1 MWSDNESDIDLLQYK
16 YMASAAQRIVTS
28 PSLSPTTIGF
38 FGDWGSGKSTLIRM
52 LRTELEQDKSIL
64 CLTFN
69 GWLFEGYDDAKTA
82 LMGSIL
88 DEIQDRIKDDKG
100 VAATAMGLVTKLMR
114 RVDWLHLAGLAGKY
128 ALPAV
133 VGFPH
138 VSAALAGADALK
150 FVAEK
155 TKEVDLDQAKKLL
168 KEAPEGQENIRRNI
182 RDFRKDFEE
191 LLTASKISRLV
202 VFVDDLD
209 RCLPDTIIE
218 TLEAIKLFLFVKGT
232 AFVLAADERLVQYAV
247 RQRFPELPG
256 TETEVGRDYLEKL
269 IQIPLRIPPL
279 SGPEIHSYINI
290 LFAQLRLDSEQFGA
304 ACAGIAAFRPTGD
317 KELSFDADACRAIAP
332 GGQLPDQLQSDFDLT
347 AQIAPVL
354 TPGLGGS
361 PRRTKRFL
369 NTLLLRLQ
377 LSEDRG
383 LTLQRRVLAK
393 LMLLEYLKPEFFVQ
407 LAQLQS
413 AQGGKPAELAAVEA
427 LVQRD
432 ASTAHEA
439 AEASTGDEADAEP
452 APRSRAKGKDAKQA
466 PARQTED
473 DDEAPAAV
481 QPWLADGWM
490 RNWLSSEPALTTVD
504 LRPYFYIAHDS
515 TRTGA
520 LEGTATRLSPAAAD
534 VLNKLLATGDVTKT
548 IGLQRSA
555 NLNSV
560 DATAVFQNLAAR
572 LRQAES
578 LDASSPQAILFKFV
592 QHRPEI
598 IPQLIT
604 LYGSLREAKVPV
616 SVPTLFHP
624 IVKGTPSETAGVAL
638 LERWAKSTQ
647 TPLANAAKQ
656 VIKRLK
662 TPAPN

>member
-1 MWSDNESDIDLLQYK
+1 MWSDNESDVDLLQYR
-16 YMASAAQRIVTS
+16 YLASAAQRIVVS
-28 PSLSPTTIGF
+28 PNLSPTTIGF

-52 LRTELEQDKSIL
+52 LRAELEKDESIL

-88 DEIQDRIKDDKG
+88 DAIQERIQNDKG
-100 VAATAMGLVTKLMR
+100 LGTKAMELLKKLLR

-133 VGFPH
+133 VGFPQ
-138 VSAALAGADALK
+138 VSAALAGGDAVK
-150 FVAEK
+150 FIAEK
-155 TKEVDLDQAKKLL
+155 TKEVDLDEAKKLL

-191 LLTASKISRLV
+191 LLTESKISRLV

-269 IQIPLRIPPL
+269 IQIPFRIPPL
-279 SGPEIHSYINI
+279 SGPEIESYINI
-290 LFAQLRLDSEQFGA
+290 LFAQLRLEPAQFTQ
-304 ACAGIAAFRPTGD
+304 ACAAIAAFRPTAE
-317 KELSFDADACRAIAP
+317 KELSFDPDACRAVIA
-332 GGQLPDQLQSDFDLT
+332 GGTLPEQLQSDFDLT

-369 NTLLLRLQ
+369 NTLLLRMQ

-413 AQGGKPAELAAVEA
+413 AQAGKPTELAAVEA
-427 LVQRD
+427 VVRHPT
-432 ASTAHEA
+432 SA
-439 AEASTGDEADAEP
+439 AEAATDAVADDAVAEA
-452 APRSRAKGKDAKQA
+452 APRSRAKPKETKPAAVERHEDDADA
-466 PARQTED
+466 PAV
-473 DDEAPAAV
+473 V
-481 QPWLADGWM
+481 QPWLADTWM
-490 RNWLSSEPALTTVD
+490 RNWLGSDPALAAID

-534 VLNKLLATGDVTKT
+534 VLNKLLAPGDVTKT
-548 IGLQRSA
+548 MGLQRSA

-572 LRQAES
+572 LRQAEA
-578 LDASSPQAILFKFV
+578 LDATSPQAILFKFV
-592 QHRPEI
+592 QYRPELV
-598 IPQLIT
+598 PQLIT

-616 SVPTLFHP
+616 SVPTLFYP
-624 IVKGTPSETAGVAL
+624 VVKGTASEAAGIAM
-638 LERWAKSTQ
+638 LEQWTKSGNG
-647 TPLANAAKQ
+647 PLANAAKA

>member
-1 MWSDNESDIDLLQYK
+1 MWSDNESDVDLLQYK
-16 YMASAAQRIVTS
+16 YLASAAQRIVTS
-28 PSLSPTTIGF
+28 PNLSPTTIGF
-38 FGDWGSGKSTLIRM
+38 FGDWGSGKSTLVQ
-52 LRTELEQDKSIL
+52 LLGAELEKDKSIL

-88 DEIQDRIKDDKG
+88 DAIQERIQDDKSLG
-100 VAATAMGLVTKLMR
+100 AKAMELLKKLVH

-133 VGFPH
+133 AGYPQ
-138 VSAALAGADALK
+138 VSAALAGGDALK

-155 TKEVDLDQAKKLL
+155 AKDVDLDEAKKLL

-279 SGPEIHSYINI
+279 SGPEIESYINI
-290 LFAQLRLDSEQFGA
+290 LFAQLRLEPAQFTQ
-304 ACAGIAAFRPTGD
+304 ACAVVAAFRPTAD
-317 KELSFDADACRAIAP
+317 KELSFDLDACRAIVP
-332 GGQLPDQLQSDFDLT
+332 GGHLPEQLQSDFDLT

-369 NTLLLRLQ
+369 NTLLLRMQ

-413 AQGGKPAELAAVEA
+413 SQGGKPTELAAVEGII
-427 LVQRD
+427 RRE
-432 ASTAHEA
+432 SGA
-439 AEASTGDEADAEP
+439 ATEAEP
-452 APRSRAKGKDAKQA
+452 TAVASAEEEPAARGRAKAKSAKSEPADDDA
-466 PARQTED
+466 PAV
-473 DDEAPAAV
+473 V

-490 RNWLSSEPALTTVD
+490 RNWLASEPILAAID

-534 VLNKLLATGDVTKT
+534 VLNKLLAPGEVTRT
-548 IGLQRSA
+548 MGLQRSA

-572 LRQAES
+572 LRQAEA
-578 LDASSPQAILFKFV
+578 LDATSPQAILFKFV
-592 QHRPEI
+592 QYRPELV
-598 IPQLIT
+598 PQLIT

-616 SVPTLFHP
+616 SVPTLFYP
-624 IVKGTPSETAGVAL
+624 TVKGTSSEAAGLAL
-638 LERWAKSTQ
+638 LEQWAKSTHG
-647 TPLANAAKQ
+647 PLANAAKA
-656 VIKRLK
+656 VIKRLRA
-662 TPAPN
+662 PAPN

>member
-1 MWSDNESDIDLLQYK
+1 MWSDNESDVDLLQYK
-16 YMASAAQRIVTS
+16 YLASAAQRIVVS

-52 LRTELEQDKSIL
+52 VRAELEKDKSIL

-88 DEIQDRIKDDKG
+88 DAIQERIENDKG
-100 VAATAMGLVTKLMR
+100 LGTKAMELLKKLLR

-128 ALPAV
+128 ALPAIA
-133 VGFPH
+133 GFPQ
-138 VSAALAGADALK
+138 VSAALAGGDAVK
-150 FVAEK
+150 FIAEK
-155 TKEVDLDQAKKLL
+155 TKEVDLDEAKKLL

-191 LLTASKISRLV
+191 LLTESKISRLV

-279 SGPEIHSYINI
+279 SGPEIESYINI
-290 LFAQLRLDSEQFGA
+290 LFAQLRLEPAQFTQ
-304 ACAGIAAFRPTGD
+304 ACAAIAAFRPTEE
-317 KELSFDADACRAIAP
+317 KELSFDPDACRSVI
-332 GGQLPDQLQSDFDLT
+332 GGVNLPEQLQSDFDLT

-369 NTLLLRLQ
+369 NTLLLRMQ

-413 AQGGKPAELAAVEA
+413 AQAGKPTELAAVEA
-427 LVQRD
+427 AVRRPTSD
-432 ASTAHEA
+432 AEA
-439 AEASTGDEADAEP
+439 ATDTADDAVEA
-452 APRSRAKGKDAKQA
+452 APRGRAKAKDAKPA
-466 PARQTED
+466 PAERRID
-473 DDEAPAAV
+473 DDNAPAVV
-481 QPWLADGWM
+481 QPWLADTWM
-490 RNWLSSEPALTTVD
+490 RNWLGSDPALAAVD

-515 TRTGA
+515 TRMGA

-534 VLNKLLATGDVTKT
+534 VLNKLLAPGDVTKT
-548 IGLQRSA
+548 MGLQRSA

-572 LRQAES
+572 LRQAEA
-578 LDASSPQAILFKFV
+578 LDATSPQAILFKFV
-592 QHRPEI
+592 QYRPELV
-598 IPQLIT
+598 PQLIT
-604 LYGSLREAKVPV
+604 LYGSLR
-616 SVPTLFHP
+616 
-624 IVKGTPSETAGVAL
+624 
-638 LERWAKSTQ
+638 
-647 TPLANAAKQ
+647 
-656 VIKRLK
+656 
-662 TPAPN
+662 

>member
-1 MWSDNESDIDLLQYK
+1 MWSDNESDVDLLQYK
-16 YMASAAQRIVTS
+16 YLASAAQRIVVSST
-28 PSLSPTTIGF
+28 LSPTTIGF

-52 LRTELEQDKSIL
+52 LRAELEKDKSIL

-88 DEIQDRIKDDKG
+88 DEIQERIQDDKSL
-100 VAATAMGLVTKLMR
+100 ATKAMELLKKLMR

-128 ALPAV
+128 ALPAI
-133 VGFPH
+133 VGYPQ
-138 VSAALAGADALK
+138 VSAALAGGDALK

-155 TKEVDLDQAKKLL
+155 TKDVDLDEAKKLL

-191 LLTASKISRLV
+191 LLTESKISRLV

-279 SGPEIHSYINI
+279 SGPEIESYINI
-290 LFAQLRLDSEQFGA
+290 LFAQLRLEPAQFTQ
-304 ACAGIAAFRPTGD
+304 ACAAIAAFRPTAE
-317 KELSFDADACRAIAP
+317 KELSFDLDACRAIVP
-332 GGQLPDQLQSDFDLT
+332 DGQLPEQLQSDFDLT

-369 NTLLLRLQ
+369 NTLLLRMQ

-413 AQGGKPAELAAVEA
+413 SQGGKPTELAAVEA
-427 LVQRD
+427 LLRRESA
-432 ASTAHEA
+432 AS
-439 AEASTGDEADAEP
+439 AEAESRVISVAEKEP
-452 APRSRAKGKDAKQA
+452 ASSSRAKAKDVKPGPSDDDA
-466 PARQTED
+466 PAV
-473 DDEAPAAV
+473 V

-490 RNWLSSEPALTTVD
+490 RNWLSSEPILAAID

-534 VLNKLLATGDVTKT
+534 VLNKLLAPGDVTKT
-548 IGLQRSA
+548 MGLQRSA

-572 LRQAES
+572 LRQAEA

-592 QHRPEI
+592 QYRPELV
-598 IPQLIT
+598 PQLIT

-624 IVKGTPSETAGVAL
+624 VVKGTTSEAAGVAL
-638 LERWAKSTQ
+638 LEQWAKSTHG
-647 TPLANAAKQ
+647 PLANAAKA

>member
-1 MWSDNESDIDLLQYK
+1 MWSDNESDVDLLQYK
-16 YMASAAQRIVTS
+16 YLSSAAQRIVTS
-28 PSLSPTTIGF
+28 SALSPTTVGI
-38 FGDWGSGKSTLIRM
+38 FGDWGSGKSTLIRL
-52 LRTELEQDKSIL
+52 LRADLEKDKTIL

-82 LMGSIL
+82 LMGTIL
-88 DEIQDRIKDDKG
+88 DAIQERIEGDKSLG
-100 VAATAMGLVTKLMR
+100 GKAMDLLKKLMR

-128 ALPAV
+128 AIPAIA
-133 VGFPH
+133 GFPQ
-138 VSAALAGADALK
+138 VSAALAGGDALGY
-150 FVAEK
+150 VAEK
-155 TKEVDLDQAKKLL
+155 AKQIDLDDAKQLL
-168 KEAPEGQENIRRNI
+168 KDAPEGPENIRRNI
-182 RDFRKDFEE
+182 RDFRKDFED
-191 LLTASKISRLV
+191 LLAESKITRLV
-202 VFVDDLD
+202 VFIDDLD

-279 SGPEIHSYINI
+279 SGPEIESYINV
-290 LFAQLRLDSEQFGA
+290 LFAQLRLEATQFDA
-304 ACAGIAAFRPTGD
+304 ACAKIAAFRPTEE
-317 KELSFDADACRAIAP
+317 KEQSFDIETCRSVVP
-332 GGQLPDQLQSDFDLT
+332 GGQLSDQLQSDFELT

-369 NTLLLRLQ
+369 NTLLLRML

-383 LTLQRRVLAK
+383 LALQRRVLAK

-413 AQGGKPAELAAVEA
+413 AQAGKPTELATVEG
-427 LVQRD
+427 LVRRPPAETTVAED
-432 ASTAHEA
+432 TA
-439 AEASTGDEADAEP
+439 DEQP
-452 APRSRAKGKDAKQA
+452 A
-466 PARQTED
+466 PARGKAKPAKAVAEADRVEEQT
-473 DDEAPAAV
+473 PPGV

-490 RNWLSSEPALTTVD
+490 RNWLSSEPALATID

-534 VLNKLLATGDVTKT
+534 VLNKLLSVGDISRTL
-548 IGLQRSA
+548 GLQRSA

-578 LDASSPQAILFKFV
+578 LDANSPQAMLFKLM
-592 QHRPEI
+592 QYRPELV
-598 IPQLIT
+598 PQLIT
-604 LYGSLREAKVPV
+604 LYGSLPEPKITVG
-616 SVPTLFHP
+616 VPTLFHP
-624 IVKGTPSETAGVAL
+624 VAKGTPSEAAALAL
-638 LERWAKSTQ
+638 LERWAKSTR
-647 TPLANAAKQ
+647 TPLANAAKA
-656 VIKRLK
+656 VIARMK
-662 TPAPN
+662 TPPPN

>member
-1 MWSDNESDIDLLQYK
+1 MWSDNESDVDLLQYK
-16 YMASAAQRIVTS
+16 YLASAAQRIVVS

-52 LRTELEQDKSIL
+52 VRAELEKDKSIL

-82 LMGSIL
+82 IMGSIL
-88 DEIQDRIKDDKG
+88 DAIQERIENDKG
-100 VAATAMGLVTKLMR
+100 LGTKAMELLKKLLR
-114 RVDWLHLAGLAGKY
+114 RVDWLHLASLAGKY
-128 ALPAV
+128 ALPAIA
-133 VGFPH
+133 GFPQ
-138 VSAALAGADALK
+138 VSAALAGGDAVK
-150 FVAEK
+150 FIAEK
-155 TKEVDLDQAKKLL
+155 TKEVDLDEAKKLL

-191 LLTASKISRLV
+191 LLTESKISRLV

-279 SGPEIHSYINI
+279 SGPEIESYINI
-290 LFAQLRLDSEQFGA
+290 LFAQLRLEPAQFTQ
-304 ACAGIAAFRPTGD
+304 ACAAITAFRPTAE
-317 KELSFDADACRAIAP
+317 KELSFDPEACRSVL
-332 GGQLPDQLQSDFDLT
+332 GGGALPEQLQSDFDLT

-369 NTLLLRLQ
+369 NTLLLRMQ

-413 AQGGKPAELAAVEA
+413 AQAGKPTELAAAEA
-427 LVQRD
+427 VVRRPTIGADEATD
-432 ASTAHEA
+432 AADDSVAEA
-439 AEASTGDEADAEP
+439 A
-452 APRSRAKGKDAKQA
+452 PRGRAKAKA
-466 PARQTED
+466 VERQED
-473 DDEAPAAV
+473 DDDAPAVV
-481 QPWLADGWM
+481 QPWLADTWM
-490 RNWLSSEPALTTVD
+490 RNWLGSDPALAAID

-534 VLNKLLATGDVTKT
+534 VLNKLLAPGEVTKT
-548 IGLQRSA
+548 MGLQRSA
-555 NLNSV
+555 NLSSV

-572 LRQAES
+572 LRQAEA
-578 LDASSPQAILFKFV
+578 LDATSPQAILFKFV
-592 QHRPEI
+592 QYRPELV
-598 IPQLIT
+598 PQLIT

-616 SVPTLFHP
+616 SVPTLFFP
-624 IVKGTPSETAGVAL
+624 VTKGTASEAAGIAL
-638 LERWAKSTQ
+638 LEQWTKSSSG
-647 TPLANAAKQ
+647 PLANAAKA

-662 TPAPN
+662 APAPN